1 MSSEEPI
8 SRNAPCP
15 CGSGKKYKRCCGAIV
30 QVSETVS
37 NAGPIVPSAAERMY
51 ADAMALRDAGRI
63 ADARK
68 KYEEILKAWPN
79 ETQAISGLG
88 YCLIRLGQRERGL
101 AEAKRA
107 VELVPSDPIPIM
119 ELSLMFY
126 NLGEVED
133 ALEWAT
139 RAVALGPVGADAN
152 TIIAN
157 CHERT
162 HRIREALEANRL
174 AQAANPQN
182 TWLKLQ
188 EAKLVARDGD
198 DSRAL
203 DILRE
208 TTGMPGLPPELKA
221 QAFSE
226 MGRALDKL
234 GKYDQAYESFVQSGL
249 ESSRT
254 TKARRF
260 KLEHRPSIIA
270 SYMSGLTAERLSRW
284 RPEDLEDDSWTPV
297 FLVGF
302 PRSGTTMTEQILA
315 AHSGIES
322 LGERP
327 YLDNLRL
334 EWAQIVGAKP
344 DLGQM
349 VDQLD
354 ADIILRLR
362 KMYREKVEADQ
373 KVPRGAQVI
382 IDKVPLNIMN
392 IGFINLVFPDAKIIV
407 ALRDPRDSC
416 LSCFMQEFELNSAM
430 IHFLS
435 LERAVRFYTQ
445 VMGSWLHFRQL
456 ITLPFVTVRYEDTVR
471 DIEAQAK
478 RLIDF
483 LGLDW
488 EPGVLQFHQ
497 RAAEQV
503 ISTPSY
509 VAVTEPVHSRAIG
522 RWKNYAEPFAPLL
535 PSLEPFVREFGYETG

>member
-1 MSSEEPI
+1 
-8 SRNAPCP
+8 
-15 CGSGKKYKRCCGAIV
+15 
-30 QVSETVS
+30 
-37 NAGPIVPSAAERMY
+37 
-51 ADAMALRDAGRI
+51 
-63 ADARK
+63 
-68 KYEEILKAWPN
+68 
-79 ETQAISGLG
+79 
-88 YCLIRLGQRERGL
+88 
-101 AEAKRA
+101 
-107 VELVPSDPIPIM
+107 
-119 ELSLMFY
+119 
-126 NLGEVED
+126 
-133 ALEWAT
+133 
-139 RAVALGPVGADAN
+139 VALGSVGANAN

-157 CHERT
+157 CYERT
-162 HRIREALEANRL
+162 HRIKEALEANLL

-208 TTGMPGLPPELKA
+208 TTGIPGLVPELKA

-226 MGRALDKL
+226 MGRVLDKL
-234 GKYDQAYESFVQSGL
+234 GKYGQAYEAFVQSGL

-270 SYMSGLTAERLSRW
+270 SYLSGLTAERLSRW
-284 RPEDLEDDSWTPV
+284 RPEDLEDNAWTPV

-315 AHSGIES
+315 AHSEIVS

-334 EWAQIVGAKP
+334 EWARIVGAKP

-354 ADIILRLR
+354 VDIILRLR
-362 KMYREKVEADQ
+362 NMYREKVEADQ
-373 KVPRGAQVI
+373 KIPAGSRVI
-382 IDKVPLNIMN
+382 IDKVPLNIIN
-392 IGFINLVFPDAKIIV
+392 IGFINLVFPESKVIV

-416 LSCFMQEFELNSAM
+416 LSCFMQDFELNSAM

-435 LERAVRFYTQ
+435 LDQTVRFYTQ
-445 VMGSWLHFRQL
+445 VMGAWQHFRQI
-456 ITLPFVTVRYEDTVR
+456 ITLPFMSVRYEDTVR
-471 DIEAQAK
+471 DIETEAK

-483 LGLDW
+483 LDLDW
-488 EPGVLQFHQ
+488 EPDVLQFYR

-503 ISTPSY
+503 ITTPSY

-535 PSLEPFVREFGYETG
+535 PLLEPFVRDFGYESD